1 MLHVKSSLQW
11 DVNKTADNLVART
24 FKNMRL
30 NGEFLAYELY
40 ERKGTKDSK
49 GVAQPSYKKADL
61 LDTK

>member
-1 MLHVKSSLQW
+1 M
-11 DVNKTADNLVART
+11 NKTADNLVART

-30 NGEFLAYELY
+30 KGEFLAYELY